1 MTHVFSFPSVLMLL
15 PVLMGLLLPQHGSAF
30 PASPHV
36 RAANAA
42 LSRALDE
49 FVAMPG
55 GPPGAIALVQR
66 GTSLTVHAAGVRT
79 LGFPA
84 QPRTEDAVD

>member
-15 PVLMGLLLPQHGSAF
+15 PVLIGLLLPQHGSAF
-30 PASPHV
+30 PASPNV

-49 FVAMPG
+49 
-55 GPPGAIALVQR
+55 LVQ
-66 GTSLTVHAAGVRT
+66 G
-79 LGFPA
+79 PA
-84 QPRTEDAVD
+84 VLPVL

>member
-30 PASPHV
+30 PATTNV

-49 FVAMPG
+49 LVAMPG

-66 GTSLTVHAAGVRT
+66 GASLTVHAAGVRT